1 MLFKPAGEVYV
12 RVARDSGSGF
22 MGVTHA
28 HAFAKR
34 PDVQIVA
41 VSCGHRARPKS
52 WRRKCG
58 AAATIDNMAIVN
70 DPSIDAISVTLPT
83 HLHVEYTI
91 AALRSGK
98 HVLLEKPFGLTVDD
112 CDQIMAVEATTDK
125 HLMLWRRP
133 SVLAGVQVLV
143 EMVRSGKLGEPLA
156 ALATRL
162 SVTLAW
168 LGALVL

>member
-1 MLFKPAGEVYV
+1 M
-12 RVARDSGSGF
+12 RVGILGSGF
-22 MGVTHA
+22 MGATHA
-28 HAFAKR
+28 HAFAKQ

-41 VSCGHRARPKS
+41 VSSRSQSKAEKLATEV
-52 WRRKCG
+52 G

-91 AALRSGK
+91 SALRSGK

-125 HLMLWRRP
+125 HLMLAHVLRFWPDTKYWLRWSEVANLANRWRRWQLG
-133 SVLAGVQVLV
+133 SQFFLAGRPGSLTRPSAAVQF
-143 EMVRSGKLGEPLA
+143 
-156 ALATRL
+156 
-162 SVTLAW
+162 
-168 LGALVL
+168 